1 MMFKKIK
8 NSPIFD
14 TMIFI
19 ATFSNILLILYT
31 LEIIGSNK
39 LEIYNKILI
48 ILANILIQL
57 GILKTP
63 NKKP

>member
-1 MMFKKIK
+1 MFKKIK
-8 NSPIFD
+8 NSPIID
-14 TMIFI
+14 PMIFI
-19 ATFSNILLILYT
+19 ATFSNVILILYT

-39 LEIYNKILI
+39 LEIYNKIII
-48 ILANILIQL
+48 ILANILIEL

>member
-1 MMFKKIK
+1 MFKKIK
-8 NSPIFD
+8 NSPIID
-14 TMIFI
+14 PMIFI
-19 ATFSNILLILYT
+19 ATFSNIILILYT

-39 LEIYNKILI
+39 LEIYNKIII
-48 ILANILIQL
+48 ILANILIEL